1 MHYMQKILM
10 NHGIKGKM
18 KKIKVNIVVDRPCVS
33 ICHSVKVYKKTLAQF
48 KEVFSEQERHE
59 IWRKHQIGVG
69 SSLEDVI
76 RVMSYALYEKEERQR
91 ERLRQQRFT
100 SLKVAAEHYALG
112 GISLEQFAEAC
123 GGTIPQAVAD
133 YSKAYEEEYNA
144 WCEWHKAQEKTRQAL
159 ENLA

>member
-1 MHYMQKILM
+1 MVSKM
-10 NHGIKGKM
+10 IKQ
-18 KKIKVNIVVDRPCVS
+18 IKVNITVDMPCISV
-33 ICHSVKVYKKTLAQF
+33 CDLVKVYKKTLAQF

-59 IWRKHQIGVG
+59 IWRKYQIGVG
-69 SSLEDVI
+69 SSLDDVI
-76 RVMSYALYEKEERQR
+76 RVMSYVLYEKEEQQKERQ
-91 ERLRQQRFT
+91 RQQRFT

-133 YSKAYEEEYNA
+133 YANAYGQEYDA
-144 WCEWHKAQEKTRQAL
+144 WCEWHKAQEKTQQAL